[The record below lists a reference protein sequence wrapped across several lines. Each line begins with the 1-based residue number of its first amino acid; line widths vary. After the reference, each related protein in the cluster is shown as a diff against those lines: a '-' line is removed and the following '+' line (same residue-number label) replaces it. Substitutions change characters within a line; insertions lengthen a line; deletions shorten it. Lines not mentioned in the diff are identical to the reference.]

1 LKTNDLQAFI
11 FTAQRYASAV
21 LAIALCLSVC
31 LSVCLSQVG
40 VVSKRMNES
49 TWVFWHKSFLRL
61 ILHRVLRKFGYLQNN
76 GTLSKTLDFENFA
89 TASQSCSQQNSSTV
103 ELVDHTYDGRRVGG
117 STHTLLHVGCCG
129 FVVGPTTCSYS
140 CVSVPSMGVR
150 TYGKMGSADPSGKWM
165 KN

>member
-1 LKTNDLQAFI
+1 
-11 FTAQRYASAV
+11 V
-21 LAIALCLSVC
+21 SVC

-49 TWVFWHKSFLRL
+49 SWVFWHKSFLRL

-140 CVSVPSMGVR
+140 CVSVPSIGVR